1 MIDIHCHLIPAFPN
15 DDGAPDAK
23 TFEGML
29 QDAKND
35 GITTIIATPH
45 GSQEGEAVLAERV
58 AAAAPIAA
66 EHGIRLLA
74 GMEYRFLRLNL
85 TKERSLR
92 TLNGTKYLL
101 IDFDSPNL
109 PPALPGLAYDLVG
122 AGYRLIC
129 AHPERMFRMEDVLRL
144 EELGFYIQLTA
155 TALLGDWGAE
165 AKRVSMECLERG
177 LCHFIASDAHNRK
190 RGFHMTRARAM
201 VERHFGSE
209 IAELLF
215 KRNPALLLEGR
226 LPEHMPMRRL
236 SFWERMRFRFD
247 NQS

>member
-1 MIDIHCHLIPAFPN
+1 MIDVHCHLIPAFPH

-23 TFEGML
+23 TFEDML
-29 QDAKND
+29 QDAKRD
-35 GITTIIATPH
+35 GITTIVATPH
-45 GSQEGEAVLAERV
+45 DSPEGEGVLDERV
-58 AAAAPIAA
+58 AAASPIAA
-66 EHGIRLLA
+66 KHGIRLLA
-74 GMEYRFLRLNL
+74 GMEYRFLHL
-85 TKERSLR
+85 TPERRLR

-101 IDFDSPNL
+101 TDFASPEL
-109 PPALPGLAYDLVG
+109 PPALPRLTYDLVG
-122 AGYRLIC
+122 KGYRLIC

-144 EELGFYIQLTA
+144 RETGFYIQLTA
-155 TALLGDWGAE
+155 TALLGDWGAD

-201 VERHFGSE
+201 VERHFGGE

-215 KRNPALLLEGR
+215 ERNPELLLDGR
-226 LPEHMPMRRL
+226 LPERMPTRRL

-247 NQS
+247 NQP